1 MFPKVKLF
9 RRAEDLYDVMV
20 PVFLISKLL
29 GLAPFYFNRKSRILK
44 PHFGVVTVIRFVLI
58 VGTMCYICFVMDELN
73 FTQNMGG
80 MALRYELYFSTLLT
94 AVVMVLAMTNQKLAV
109 EAIEEIVEIDDDFK
123 LMGQEVS
130 YRNAQIFAYAQIIYM
145 VGMFLM
151 KVILQ
156 PFANSLAY
164 LTIYSIFNLVDLIN
178 TTMLFQYV
186 NVLLLMRQRFI
197 WVNREVKNLA
207 ELSKNKNT
215 ERRRPKEK
223 RKRQLVHVVSQCSE
237 DYRFLS
243 AVVDYGRIHNRLNM
257 VCKMTNRIF
266 GIQLLVT
273 ITIRF
278 IMITTQLI
286 NTYKV
291 IQDPNL
297 ASSVTHSMI
306 AIYLF
311 LNCAKLF
318 MVAAVSD
325 NTAAKVSSK
334 LLLYLSLLF

>member
-1 MFPKVKLF
+1 MLLKMKLF

-20 PVFLISKLL
+20 PVFLISKIL
-29 GLAPFYFNRKSRILK
+29 GLAPFYFNRKTRELK
-44 PHFGVVTVIRFVLI
+44 PHFGIVTIVRFVLV
-58 VGTMCYICFVMDELN
+58 VGTMGYICYVMDELN
-73 FTQNMGG
+73 FTQNIGG
-80 MALRYELYFSTLLT
+80 MALRYELYFSTLMT
-94 AVVMVLAMTNQKLAV
+94 AVVMILAITNQKLAI
-109 EAIEEIVEIDDDFK
+109 EAIVEIMEIDEDFR
-123 LMGQEVS
+123 LMGQKVT
-130 YRNAQIFAYAQIIYM
+130 YRNAQIFAYGQIVYM
-145 VGMFLM
+145 ITMFLA

-164 LTIYSIFNLVDLIN
+164 LTIYSIFNLVDFIN
-178 TTMLFQYV
+178 TTMLFQFI
-186 NVLLLMRQRFI
+186 NILLLMRQRFI
-197 WVNREVKNLA
+197 WVNREIKNLA
-207 ELSKNKNT
+207 DLSRNKNT
-215 ERRRPKEK
+215 ERK
-223 RKRQLVHVVSQCSE
+223 RTKDKKRHIVHVISQNSE
-237 DYRFLS
+237 DYRFLTTIT
-243 AVVDYGRIHNRLNM
+243 DYGRIHNRLNI

-278 IMITTQLI
+278 VMITTQLI

-325 NTAAKVSSK
+325 NTAAKV
-334 LLLYLSLLF
+334 

>member
-1 MFPKVKLF
+1 MLLKTKLF

-20 PVFLISKLL
+20 PVFIISKIL
-29 GLAPFYFNRKSRILK
+29 GLAPFYFNRKTRELK
-44 PHFGVVTVIRFVLI
+44 PHFGIVTIVRFILI
-58 VGTMCYICFVMDELN
+58 VGTMCYICYVMDELN
-73 FTQNMGG
+73 FTQNIGG

-94 AVVMVLAMTNQKLAV
+94 AVVMILAITNQKLAIG
-109 EAIEEIVEIDDDFK
+109 AIVEIIEIDEDFR
-123 LMGQEVS
+123 LMGQKVT
-130 YRNAQIFAYAQIIYM
+130 YRNAQIFAYGQIVYM
-145 VGMFLM
+145 ITMFLA

-164 LTIYSIFNLVDLIN
+164 LTIYSIFNLVDFIN
-178 TTMLFQYV
+178 TTMLFQFV
-186 NVLLLMRQRFI
+186 NILLLMRQRFI
-197 WVNREVKNLA
+197 WVNREVKDLA

-215 ERRRPKEK
+215 ERK
-223 RKRQLVHVVSQCSE
+223 RAKDKKRHIVHVISQNSE
-237 DYRFLS
+237 DYRFLTTII
-243 AVVDYGRIHNRLNM
+243 DYGRIHNRLSI

-278 IMITTQLI
+278 VMITTQLI

-291 IQDPNL
+291 IQDPTL

-325 NTAAKVSSK
+325 NTAAKVVSH
-334 LLLYLSLLF
+334 

>member
-1 MFPKVKLF
+1 MLLKTKFF
-9 RRAEDLYDVMV
+9 RRAQDLYDVMV
-20 PVFLISKLL
+20 PVFLISKVL
-29 GLAPFYFNRKSRILK
+29 GLAPFYFNRRTRTLK
-44 PHFGVVTVIRFVLI
+44 PHFGIVTIIRFVLV

-73 FTQNMGG
+73 FTQNIGG
-80 MALRYELYFSTLLT
+80 MALRYELYFSTILT
-94 AVVMVLAMTNQKLAV
+94 AAVMILAITNQKLAID
-109 EAIEEIVEIDDDFK
+109 AIVEIIEIDEDFK

-130 YRNAQIFAYAQIIYM
+130 YKNAQIFAYAQIVYM
-145 VGMFLM
+145 ITMFLM

-178 TTMLFQYV
+178 TTMLFQYI

-207 ELSKNKNT
+207 ELSRNKNT
-215 ERRRPKEK
+215 ERVRVKDKRR
-223 RKRQLVHVVSQCSE
+223 QIVQVISQNSE
-237 DYRFLS
+237 DNYRFLS
-243 AVVDYGRIHNRLNM
+243 RIIDYGRIHNRLNI

-278 IMITTQLI
+278 VMITTQLI

-291 IQDPNL
+291 IQDPTL
-297 ASSVTHSMI
+297 ATSVTHSMI

-325 NTAAKVSSK
+325 NTAAKV
-334 LLLYLSLLF
+334 